1 MLEKI
6 KKILLETP
14 GIKAKEI
21 AKKLG
26 RDKTSVN
33 SFLYA
38 HTDELQ
44 VDNAYCWKLKSQ
56 ELEINFPTG
65 WVDCKKFEELLA
77 KKGSPLEASQGTI
90 IFRIP
95 QGCFLLLEVVGRL
108 ISLANQLVA
117 AGKTVV
123 IDFGTKNSTWGWV
136 NRIGFF
142 EHLDVK
148 VQVLPRRPEFSAAE
162 VYRRN
167 SDAVVELGVIDP
179 EYLDESIPG
188 RLKQVFVSIAGKQ
201 YEQTAFTVISE
212 LMGNVRDHSESPI
225 LGFVGLQY
233 YKNFDPPHL
242 QTVISDSG
250 KGIVGTLM
258 PILPEKYPGIARE
271 ISTGSLEPEVALLKR
286 VFAEGQI
293 SQSDDEGRGLG
304 LKASK
309 DAAAKFNATIL
320 VRQER
325 WEIKF
330 TYKNG
335 KKPSFEHKSNLPL
348 IKGTHIC
355 FDFVLDAIPP
365 V

>member
-1 MLEKI
+1 MIEKI
-6 KKILLETP
+6 KKILLATP

-21 AKKLG
+21 ARKLG
-26 RDKTSVN
+26 KEKRDIN

-38 HTDELQ
+38 HPNEFQADG
-44 VDNAYCWKLKSQ
+44 DYGWHLKQ
-56 ELEINFPTG
+56 PELEISFPTG

-77 KKGSPLEASQGTI
+77 KKGSPLETTQSTI
-90 IFRIP
+90 IFKIP
-95 QGCFLLLEVVGRL
+95 QGSNLLLEVVGRL
-108 ISLANQLVA
+108 ISLSNQLVME
-117 AGKTVV
+117 GKFV
-123 IDFGTKNSTWGWV
+123 IINFGEKNSTFGWV

-142 EHLDVK
+142 EHLDGK
-148 VQVLPRRPEFSAAE
+148 VQVLPGRPVFSAAQR
-162 VYRRN
+162 YKRN

-179 EYLDESIPG
+179 KNLDESIPE
-188 RLKQVFVSIAGKQ
+188 RLKHVFVSHAGEK

-225 LGFVGLQY
+225 PGFIGLQY
-233 YKNFDPPHL
+233 YRNFDPPHI

-258 PILPEKYPGIARE
+258 PILPEKYPVIAHE
-271 ISTGSLEPEVALLKR
+271 IRTGTLEPEVALLKR
-286 VFAEGQI
+286 VFSEGQI
-293 SQSDDEGRGLG
+293 SQSDDDGRGLG

-309 DAAAKFNATIL
+309 DAAAKFNATIS

-325 WEIKF
+325 CEVKF
-330 TYKNG
+330 IYKNG
-335 KKPSFEHKSNLPL
+335 EKTKFKHKSNLPL

-355 FDFVLDAIPP
+355 FDFELDVA